1 MRIGIDIDSG
11 ERPFTELVDGSLES
25 AYQNPNISFFLIGK
39 SERIRESYLEIE
51 SYNNVFLIDAK
62 EFVHMD
68 ESPIL
73 ALKRKKESTV
83 LIGCRML
90 RNNTIDVF
98 FSPGNTGATV
108 AASVLILG
116 TINGIKKPSMAAFFP
131 RIGGGETLILDI
143 GANPE
148 TNEDSLF
155 HNAIL
160 GQAYYKA
167 VWDKQDPS
175 IGLLNMGAEIGKG
188 STNIKKAFNYLST
201 IPSFIGNVEGYNVLN
216 GSVDVVVCDGF
227 TGNSI
232 LKFAEAMKE
241 LFSSTLKDVFSDK
254 GNYKNKKNILSY
266 TFDMLGVYKEKK
278 KLISEKITP
287 KYFGAAPLLGINGCV
302 LIGHGMCSK
311 KDLMNSVQ
319 LAYKLYKDKYMKK
332 IISSVKSF
340 LKK

>member
-1 MRIGIDIDSG
+1 LRIGIDVDSG
-11 ERPFTELVDGSLES
+11 ERPFQELVSGALES
-25 AYQNPNISFFLIGK
+25 SYQNQNISYFLIGK
-39 SERIRESYLEIE
+39 SDRIRDSFNDIE
-51 SYNNVFLIDAK
+51 SYSNVFLVDAK
-62 EFVHMD
+62 EFIQMD

-73 ALKRKKESTV
+73 ALKKKRDATV

-108 AASVLILG
+108 AASVLTLG

-148 TNEDSLF
+148 TNEETLF

-160 GQAYYKA
+160 GHAYYRV
-167 VWDKQDPS
+167 VWDKTEPT

-188 STNIKKAFNYLST
+188 STNIKKAFNYLSG
-201 IPSFIGNVEGYNVLN
+201 ISSFIGNVEGYNVLN

-254 GNYKNKKNILSY
+254 DKGKNKQNLLSY
-266 TFDMLGVYKEKK
+266 TFDALGIYKEKK
-278 KLISEKITP
+278 RVITERITP
-287 KYFGAAPLLGINGCV
+287 KYFGAAPLLGVNGCV
-302 LIGHGMCSK
+302 LVGHGMCSK
-311 KDLMNSVQ
+311 RDLINSIS
-319 LAYKLYKDKYMKK
+319 LAYKLYKDKYMRK
-332 IISSVKSF
+332 ISLNVKNF